1 MSRGID
7 ILAEVISRPELKHW
21 EIDDARPRLEFDLNV
36 YDERPEL
43 SKRFLNR
50 KYSSFQTLKV

>member
-50 KYSSFQTLKV
+50 KYSSFFC